1 MQFVAWEKMVKIF
14 FLKNFITFFWEVIIF
29 IHRFHRVLDSL
40 FSFLSNLFLSSSLV
54 VHVRNVIDSP
64 YSYWSF
70 LLSHLGV
77 YTKKNDWGIKQ
88 YQEIRSSVIKKDL
101 HLQRGERSERSEL
114 PLLKAIFGWPGAKL
128 LYGFTLLV
136 FFNRCI
142 GLQLGCFMVNVLKKM
157 K

>member
-1 MQFVAWEKMVKIF
+1 MRARMDVEKPPGLLVANTFKKMQFVAWEKMVKIF
-14 FLKNFITFFWEVIIF
+14 FLKNFITFFWEVIF

-77 YTKKNDWGIKQ
+77 YTKKND
-88 YQEIRSSVIKKDL
+88 
-101 HLQRGERSERSEL
+101 
-114 PLLKAIFGWPGAKL
+114 
-128 LYGFTLLV
+128 
-136 FFNRCI
+136 
-142 GLQLGCFMVNVLKKM
+142 
-157 K
+157 